1 MNAILLVSHG
11 SRSPQI
17 KKEIL
22 ALVQQL
28 KKKSGIVIV
37 EPAFLQIG
45 SPNVPKGIERCLKKG
60 AMQVTVLLNFLHSGK
75 HATDDIPKI
84 MEQARRKHPKVTF
97 RVTKPIGQT
106 EHLCELFLKMIHE

>member
-11 SRSPQI
+11 SRSPHI
-17 KKEIL
+17 KHEVL
-22 ALVQQL
+22 ALVRQL
-28 KKKSGIVIV
+28 KKKSGVPIV

-60 AMQVTVLLNFLHSGK
+60 ATHVIVLLNFLHSGR

-84 MEQARRKHPKVTF
+84 IEQARRKYPKVTF
-97 RVTKPIGQT
+97 RVTQPIGQT
-106 EHLCELFLKMIHE
+106 EHLPELFLKMVYE